1 MKIKITTEA
10 ALDNYNK
17 IANEYLYSKII
28 NLCLVLESTVFGKN
42 IAEWVETENNFGEDH
57 GYFPFKEWQRKEAF
71 EDRLKDKDLI
81 EFPFVM
87 AISIVDSF
95 IESIYNGWLVKSELF
110 EFIIEDFDQY
120 CKMRH
125 IEQRVSSVKLKHFLR
140 IKSSGLWPEAPDK
153 NIKLFNETINSQNSL
168 INIEKF
174 GDDNNL
180 LNILFDLGE
189 SNPKSASEIYNKH
202 CSYRKSRNRIVHG
215 NYFKGSDIIK
225 FSELKNMLNN
235 TFMLLGII
243 KAAPLLWWTLD
254 ETDE

>member
-10 ALDNYNK
+10 AIDNYNK

-125 IEQRVSSVKLKHFLR
+125 IEQRVSSVKLKHFLPKKFP
-140 IKSSGLWPEAPDK
+140 IDSKKD
-153 NIKLFNETINSQNSL
+153 IF
-168 INIEKF
+168 IE
-174 GDDNNL
+174 
-180 LNILFDLGE
+180 
-189 SNPKSASEIYNKH
+189 
-202 CSYRKSRNRIVHG
+202 
-215 NYFKGSDIIK
+215 
-225 FSELKNMLNN
+225 
-235 TFMLLGII
+235 
-243 KAAPLLWWTLD
+243 
-254 ETDE
+254 